1 MGNLMRFSRVLS
13 LMVAACA
20 ASLLAGCGSAGPST
34 GGPGASSA
42 GAAAP
47 KTQQVSVSPVTSTG
61 APAGGYRVTS
71 QAANASCSPGS
82 EAIGKAYR
90 CFAGNTV
97 YDPCWAEKA
106 ATPTVLCVADPWL
119 HTDAEL
125 RLSAPLTPIPA
136 AEGGAGIGEP
146 WGVQLANGQRCLL
159 AQGAHSLFDGKVI
172 DYLCSDTLFLL
183 RGLDMAAQTWTAR
196 SVVDKSGTLS
206 GGPSE
211 KIDIAWYGIPAQYR

>member
-1 MGNLMRFSRVLS
+1 MGNLMKFSPVLS

-20 ASLLAGCGSAGPST
+20 ASLLAGCNSGGS
-34 GGPGASSA
+34 GGSGASVIPSA
-42 GAAAP
+42 PG
-47 KTQQVSVSPVTSTG
+47 TQQVSVSPVTITG
-61 APAGGYRVTS
+61 APASGYRVTTH
-71 QAANASCSPGS
+71 AANASCSAGS

-106 ATPTVLCVADPWL
+106 STPTVLCVADPWL
-119 HTDAEL
+119 RTEAQL
-125 RLSAPLTPIPA
+125 RVSAPLTPIPS

-146 WGVQLANGQRCLL
+146 WGLQLANGQRCVL

-172 DYLCSDTLFLL
+172 DYFCSDTLFLL
-183 RGLDMAAQTWTAR
+183 RGLDMAAHTWTAR

-206 GGPSE
+206 AGPSE
-211 KIDIAWYGIPAQYR
+211 KIDIAWYGIPAHFQ